1 MKNIL
6 ENIGVRLWAIKNE
19 EKYREKVVG
28 NTAVV
33 FILSVAIMMIYEG
46 VVY

>member
-33 FILSVAIMMIYEG
+33 FILSVVILMIYEG